1 MLSQLRLF
9 SNDNNGQAVLL
20 SFVVAVAVAV
30 AVAASCFRFLVAAA
44 AVLISCACHTHTQRY
59 SGTVAA
65 ASVGC
70 GRPSVNRRQVKERKI
85 I

>member
-20 SFVVAVAVAV
+20 SFVVAVAV

>member
-20 SFVVAVAVAV
+20 SFVVAVAV

-65 ASVGC
+65 VRSDVDD
-70 GRPSVNRRQVKERKI
+70 PL
-85 I
+85 